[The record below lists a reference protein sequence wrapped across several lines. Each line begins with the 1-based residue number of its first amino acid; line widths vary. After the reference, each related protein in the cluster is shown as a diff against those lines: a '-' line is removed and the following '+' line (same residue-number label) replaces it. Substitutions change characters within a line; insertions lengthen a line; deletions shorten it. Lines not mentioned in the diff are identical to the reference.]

1 MRPMSGRPR
10 VKLALCTLLWAA
22 ATLAAPAA
30 PARAAEL
37 EGAEAADGGVPI
49 FADGF
54 ESGGTCNW
62 AASSPCTLY
71 IITIPNGTGAGD
83 HHFPPSISVDLGA
96 TIRFYNADVDRH
108 TIHGYDPLCGFPH
121 EVDPGMGQGDSWDVT
136 PTCLGDYAYY
146 CHSHGPGAGTGMVHV
161 H

>member
-1 MRPMSGRPR
+1 MQWTIA
-10 VKLALCTLLWAA
+10 LAVTALVAGPA
-22 ATLAAPAA
+22 ATARPAI
-30 PARAAEL
+30 AEPGSSPEL
-37 EGAEAADGGVPI
+37 TEI
-49 FADGF
+49 FLDGF

-62 AASSPCTLY
+62 AASSPCALY
-71 IITIPNGTGAGD
+71 IVTIPNGTGAGD

-108 TIHGYDPLCGFPH
+108 TIHGYDPACGFPH

-146 CHSHGPGAGTGMVHV
+146 CHSHGTGAGTGMVHV